1 MNCRTGFCRR
11 ILLTLSLLALVLT
24 VGGFQQA
31 LAQQLVDDN
40 DIFELD
46 GNPQDPN
53 PPVGEDWHKYFGVLN
68 PTAPYPAGNAS
79 AKTFV
84 AETGNVSIF
93 TQGGSKDTNGVSQ
106 WRHTDGSVPDKD
118 DIQNAFAAAYVVN
131 GQLIIYFGADRS
143 ANNGDANIGFWFFQ
157 NAVAPVAGGVF
168 SGGHADGDVF
178 VVSGFTSGGQTSEID
193 VYKWSC
199 PGAQTPAACDSQGS
213 LELITSSTAAQ
224 CASSATGSKTA
235 CAIANS
241 GGQLSVW
248 AYTPKSG
255 TAGTFPVSTFFE
267 GGINV
272 SALFPNSNLCLS
284 SFIAETRSSTS
295 ETAQLKDLAS
305 GSFVL
310 CGLNVTKACPNPG
323 VVNSG
328 GATIHYVYNGT
339 VSNTG
344 AGTMDP
350 VYLVDTLPSGST
362 NVVFKK
368 GTAAVPPSVP
378 GAATTTVSTSA
389 CPAGANAPAGAVCV
403 NLGALAGSAVMNWS
417 VELDSTSLS
426 PQNNVYANSAVGTTN
441 VNSSPAQATCT
452 ANPSNTVTITKQC
465 GVPATY
471 PNAVLPGTQL
481 VTDTNLAAVQVNF
494 SGDVCNTGQ
503 TTLTGITLTDNP
515 AADSLTVNWPG
526 TAGTLAAGA
535 CAKYSGNYMPTG
547 VTAGD
552 LGGASGRYS
561 FSDQIKVTGATAAL
575 GTSPG
580 HDATCISSSGSTF
593 LDNAQ
598 ACGGATCNICPA
610 GATCGGN

>member
-1 MNCRTGFCRR
+1 MDCRTGFCRR
-11 ILLTLSLLALVLT
+11 MLLTLSLVALVMTL
-24 VGGFQQA
+24 GGFHQA
-31 LAQQLVDDN
+31 LAQVLVDDN
-40 DIFELD
+40 DVFELE
-46 GNPQDPN
+46 GNPQDN
-53 PPVGEDWHKYFGVLN
+53 APPGEDWQTYFNASN
-68 PTAPYPAGNAS
+68 PVPPFPAGNAA

-84 AETGNVSIF
+84 TDPSGTTIF
-93 TQGGSKDTNGVSQ
+93 TQGGSKDINGVSA
-106 WRHTDGSVPDKD
+106 WRHTSGSVPDKD
-118 DIQNAFAAAYVVN
+118 DIIHAFAAAYIVN
-131 GQLIIYFGADRS
+131 GELIIYFGADRF
-143 ANNGDANIGFWFFQ
+143 ANNGDANLGFWFFQ
-157 NAVAPVAGGVF
+157 NAVAPVGNGTF
-168 SGGHADGDVF
+168 SGGHADGDIF

-199 PGAQTPAACDSQGS
+199 PNAQNAAECDSQGS
-213 LELITSSTAAQ
+213 LLLITSTTAAQ
-224 CASSATGSKTA
+224 CVSSSTGSKTS
-235 CAIANS
+235 CAIANAAPVAATWS
-241 GGQLSVW
+241 
-248 AYTPKSG
+248 YTPKSG
-255 TAGTFPVSTFFE
+255 TAGTYPVSTFFE

-272 SALFPNSNLCLS
+272 SQLFPGSNLCLS

-295 ETAQLKDLAS
+295 NTAQLKDFAS
-305 GSFVL
+305 GAFVL
-310 CGLNVTKACPNPG
+310 CGLNVSKACPNPG
-323 VVNSG
+323 TVNSG
-328 GATIHYVYNGT
+328 GATIHYVYTGT

-368 GTAAVPPSVP
+368 GTAAVPPSSP

-441 VNSSPAQATCT
+441 VNSAPAQATCT
-452 ANPSNTVTITKQC
+452 ANPSNTVTITKIC

-503 TTLTGITLTDNP
+503 TKLTGITLTDNP
-515 AADSLTVNWPG
+515 SADSLTVNWPG
-526 TAGTLAAGA
+526 TSGELNPGA